1 MFTSNFALKAAA
13 ALALV
18 GAATLPTLGRAAGQG
33 VAEPQPILSD
43 AGTDFGSPALSFT
56 GRYVAYYAAS
66 REQPSRPLQLRRLD
80 LANGRSELLNRSV
93 DGGVAAGNNSM
104 PPVIS
109 GDGTRVA
116 FSSTASRLV
125 ANDTN
130 GVNDAFVRD
139 AATDTTLLASVAFD
153 GEAANG
159 ATGMTSLSKNGRY
172 AVFTS
177 RATDV
182 VPGSTTT
189 NTDVYRRDLTGGTT
203 TQVTVKPDGSPSR
216 GPGSTSAD
224 VSASGNLVAFNSY
237 DADITFT
244 DDADEDSDLYLRN
257 MTTGRTRWLSEGVPA
272 GANPDGVV
280 ISPNG
285 RWVSSRWADGS
296 LHLTSVHSG
305 VTSTVVPEGYALHGA
320 FSSRLGRFV
329 FIAAGR
335 PYVRDLCRGVDTP
348 ISVPDG
354 GFAVTVTI
362 SGNGQYA
369 AYDWNPDDGGP
380 AIVYRVAL

>member
-1 MFTSNFALKAAA
+1 MSTSTFAAKAAA
-13 ALALV
+13 GLALV
-18 GAATLPTLGRAAGQG
+18 GLATLPGIGGAAGQG
-33 VAEPQPILSD
+33 VTAPPPILSD
-43 AGTDFGSPALSFT
+43 AATDFGSPALSFT
-56 GRYVAYYAAS
+56 GRYVAYYAGP

-104 PPVIS
+104 PPLIS

-116 FSSTASRLV
+116 FSSTASRLIP
-125 ANDTN
+125 NDTN

-139 AATDTTLLASVAFD
+139 ASTDTTLLASVAFD
-153 GEAANG
+153 GDAANG
-159 ATGMTSLSKNGRY
+159 ATGMTALSKNGRY

-189 NTDVYRRDLTGGTT
+189 NTDVYRRDLTRNTT
-203 TQVTVKPDGSPSR
+203 TQVTVQPDGSPSR

-237 DADITFT
+237 DADIKFT
-244 DDADEDSDLYLRN
+244 DDADEDSDLFLRN
-257 MTTGRTRWLSEGVPA
+257 MRTGRTRWLSEGVPA

-280 ISPNG
+280 ISPDG

-296 LHLTSVHSG
+296 LHLTSVRSG
-305 VTSTVVPEGYALHGA
+305 VTSTVVREGYALHGA
-320 FSSRLGRFV
+320 FSSQLGRFV
-329 FIAAGR
+329 FITAGR
-335 PYVRDLCRGVDTP
+335 PYVRDLCTGVDTP

-354 GFAVTVTI
+354 GIAVTVTI
-362 SGNGQYA
+362 SGNAQFA
-369 AYDWNPDDGGP
+369 AYDWLPDDGDP
-380 AIVYRVAL
+380 TIVFRVAL